1 MKKNTII
8 AISKFNL
15 HIISDGEIE
24 IKDGNVF
31 VVEYINQKAILS
43 SKSGKKMSMDRG
55 FFDRNFMVM

>member
-1 MKKNTII
+1 MRKNVII
-8 AISKFNL
+8 AVSKFNF
-15 HIISDGEIE
+15 HIISDGGIE

-31 VVEYINQKAILS
+31 VVEYINQQVILS